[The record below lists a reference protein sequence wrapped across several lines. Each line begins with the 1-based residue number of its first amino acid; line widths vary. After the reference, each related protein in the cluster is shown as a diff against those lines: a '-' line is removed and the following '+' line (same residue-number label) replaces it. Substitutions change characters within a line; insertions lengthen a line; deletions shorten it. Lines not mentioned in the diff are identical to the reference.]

1 MKSALFIS
9 ALLLASVLS
18 YGQRQDSVLMRA
30 YQTKSIA
37 TLSKFFNQWADETPS
52 LSAAE
57 REMLNDTLQNVYA
70 LFEQFYN
77 PLDLK
82 KVGGSEWGNDIYKKA
97 HFLLVQDRIR
107 FGFVDTLDKD
117 LLLQKVYAEAA
128 SYLNIT
134 VDSVIKASKD
144 PGNERWMTI
153 PDWPKPNKYD
163 SVIDFRPMVLFAYPK
178 TVVLIERYRDLLNR
192 FLGDQHLPFAA
203 HNIMAPARS
212 KGESQRRKQ
221 FLEQYIKIWYGHWGG
236 YWQLHS
242 YPAVGSITFDRT
254 FQHAVINY
262 VLVYEGGYAY
272 FTKKG
277 GVWTLGD
284 ARRTWIE

>member
-97 HFLLVQDRIR
+97 HFLLVQD
-107 FGFVDTLDKD
+107 V
-117 LLLQKVYAEAA
+117 
-128 SYLNIT
+128 S
-134 VDSVIKASKD
+134 DSVLL
-144 PGNERWMTI
+144 I
-153 PDWPKPNKYD
+153 PWTKTYYCRKYMPKP
-163 SVIDFRPMVLFAYPK
+163 
-178 TVVLIERYRDLLNR
+178 
-192 FLGDQHLPFAA
+192 HL
-203 HNIMAPARS
+203 
-212 KGESQRRKQ
+212 
-221 FLEQYIKIWYGHWGG
+221 
-236 YWQLHS
+236 
-242 YPAVGSITFDRT
+242 T
-254 FQHAVINY
+254 
-262 VLVYEGGYAY
+262 
-272 FTKKG
+272 
-277 GVWTLGD
+277 
-284 ARRTWIE
+284 